1 MRRQIE
7 SMRELLD
14 RSLRGDVQVK
24 TEFEKDLWPV
34 EVDPAQLE
42 LVILNLCVNAR
53 DAMPNGGI
61 ITIAARNQ
69 SKGPEPGTSGNL
81 VALSVTDPGMGMP
94 PEVLEHVFEP
104 FFTTKEIGKGSG
116 LGLPQVH
123 GFAQQSGGSVKI
135 ESRVGEGTKVT
146 LSLPRTQSRPAAV
159 APALPLEGASRGVEP
174 MGSILLVEDD
184 NEVAALVTEM
194 LQELGYRVTRAAG
207 AQSALGALA
216 DGREIDVVFSD
227 VMMPGEKNG
236 LDLAAEV
243 SRRRPNLKILL
254 TTGYAA
260 GLISNPSKDV
270 HVLRKPY
277 DIRSLERALRT
288 VLAGKSP

>member
-1 MRRQIE
+1 
-7 SMRELLD
+7 
-14 RSLRGDVQVK
+14 
-24 TEFEKDLWPV
+24 
-34 EVDPAQLE
+34 
-42 LVILNLCVNAR
+42 
-53 DAMPNGGI
+53 
-61 ITIAARNQ
+61 
-69 SKGPEPGTSGNL
+69 
-81 VALSVTDPGMGMP
+81 
-94 PEVLEHVFEP
+94 
-104 FFTTKEIGKGSG
+104 
-116 LGLPQVH
+116 
-123 GFAQQSGGSVKI
+123 
-135 ESRVGEGTKVT
+135 
-146 LSLPRTQSRPAAV
+146 
-159 APALPLEGASRGVEP
+159 

-194 LQELGYRVTRAAG
+194 LRELGYRVTRAAG

-216 DGREIDVVFSD
+216 DDREIDVVFSD

-277 DIRSLERALRT
+277 DIRSLELALRT
-288 VLAGKSP
+288 VLSGKAP